1 MSIITDWINSELYP
15 SLFESIDRAFPEHN
29 FNRYRSGWRSKTY
42 LDGTPHK
49 ERKDKTE
56 VSKNRPGRIKE
67 WGGEDLS
74 LIDYV
79 MRRDNVEFPQA
90 LKILSDVV
98 GLTPP
103 NQLDPVAYKS
113 FVKRQSLLEEANGY
127 FIESLQGSESIKGY
141 LTSRGY
147 SQEDI
152 KTMELGYIPDQESL
166 HKHLESKGFN
176 NEEIKEGLNLTNGIG
191 STNRLSIPFRSGG
204 NLKGFVFRAT
214 EDGAKTKYLNSTGL
228 SRGES
233 FFNISS
239 LKGDKDL
246 IVVEGYLDALICEAR
261 GIDNVVGLGSNKV
274 TSEQIKDA
282 IRRGAKK
289 ITLCLD
295 GDKGGKEGL
304 IQAIQVILS
313 EGVNNVYTVILN
325 NLDGSKVDP
334 DSFIKEQGVEAFT
347 KAVKQALPY
356 YGYHLEQ
363 IRQKYYER
371 EELTFKDRDDCLDEV
386 LTVAE
391 TLQPLD
397 KDKFLDL
404 FTINFGD
411 GLGVTRDTLSE
422 GISRLA
428 TAKEKEAQERE
439 FKALLQEATELQQRG
454 DTKGALELF
463 NARLKTISLKDK
475 NVEFS
480 SLLTNT
486 TEAQIRERQA
496 KRLESI
502 DSGYRIG
509 SERLLLPAGA
519 ISIFAAPTSHGKTTF
534 LINLALNQALKNE
547 GKEAYFFSYEED
559 ADAIL
564 SSALN
569 VYLNTP
575 LSVRNKRSIMS
586 YFKTGS
592 NEWFKDGNQERLVAD
607 IYQGGLKKE
616 TINTRLF
623 FEEKKN
629 EFFKTLIETKRLN
642 IKYSNYDSDT
652 LIEAIR
658 YLHKHANP
666 GAIFIDYFQL
676 LTLPQGK
683 YKTYSRQE
691 ELKTICLALKDVA
704 VETGLP
710 IVLGAQFNRTVE
722 NPLQLFA
729 NRIGEA
735 GDIERIANLVVG
747 LWNNR
752 FKVSGTENELK
763 ELARRF
769 TQVDPDTIYTT
780 ILKNRGGIVGEEE
793 TLKFNGNTGKITN
806 GPNPNIMFISTHS

>member
-1 MSIITDWINSELYP
+1 
-15 SLFESIDRAFPEHN
+15 
-29 FNRYRSGWRSKTY
+29 
-42 LDGTPHK
+42 
-49 ERKDKTE
+49 
-56 VSKNRPGRIKE
+56 
-67 WGGEDLS
+67 
-74 LIDYV
+74 

-214 EDGAKTKYLNSTGL
+214 EEGAKMKYLNSTGL

-304 IQAIQVILS
+304 IQAIQVILG
-313 EGVNNVYTVILN
+313 EGINNVYIVILN
-325 NLDGSKVDP
+325 SLDGNKVDP

-463 NARLKTISLKDK
+463 NARLKIISLKDK

-496 KRLESI
+496 KRPDNL
-502 DSGYRIG
+502 DSGLKIG
-509 SERLLLPAGA
+509 NEQLLLPAGA
-519 ISIFAAPTSHGKTTF
+519 ISIFTAPTSHGKTSF
-534 LINLALNQALKNE
+534 LINLALNVTRIQPE
-547 GKEAYFFSYEED
+547 KEAYFFSYEED
-559 ADAIL
+559 GDSIL
-564 SSALN
+564 MN
-569 VYLNTP
+569 TLNTYLDAY
-575 LSVRNKRSIMS
+575 LSANNRKTLRS
-586 YFKTGS
+586 YFATGTTEYIRKGKVS
-592 NEWFKDGNQERLVAD
+592 HLKMTPFGNGIAPELRDAEEYFED
-607 IYQGGLKKE
+607 KKGK
-616 TINTRLF
+616 F
-623 FEEKKN
+623 FTE
-629 EFFKTLIETKRLN
+629 LIEPKRLN
-642 IKYSNYDSDT
+642 IHYTNYDSDT

-666 GAIFIDYFQL
+666 GAIFIDYIQL
-676 LTLPQGK
+676 LNLPQGK

-691 ELKTICLALKDVA
+691 EIKEICIALKDVA

-710 IVLGAQFNRTVE
+710 IILGAQFNRTVE
-722 NPLQLFA
+722 NHLHLFA

-735 GDIERIANLVVG
+735 GDIERIANLIVG
-747 LWNNR
+747 FWNNS
-752 FKVSGTENELK
+752 FTPTGSEGELK
-763 ELARRF
+763 EISRRNLNG
-769 TQVDPDTIYTT
+769 DPSTIFAT
-780 ILKNRGGIVGEEE
+780 ILKNRGGIVGESEVFQ
-793 TLKFNGNTGKITN
+793 FNGNTGKIKN
-806 GPNPNIMFISTHS
+806 QKESW

>member
-1 MSIITDWINSELYP
+1 MSINTPWINSELYP

-29 FNRYRSGWRSKTY
+29 FTRDRSGWRSNTY
-42 LDGTPHK
+42 LDGTSHR
-49 ERKDKTE
+49 ERKDKT
-56 VSKNRPGRIKE
+56 VVYKNRPGRIKE

-90 LKILSDVV
+90 LKTLSDVV

-113 FVKRQSLLEEANGY
+113 FVKKQNLLEEANGY
-127 FIESLQGSESIKGY
+127 FIESLKGSKSINDY
-141 LTSRGY
+141 LSSRGY

-152 KTMELGYIPDQESL
+152 NTMELGFIPDQESL
-166 HKHLESKGFN
+166 HKHLESKGFSN
-176 NEEIKEGLNLTNGIG
+176 AEIKDGLPLNNGIG

-214 EDGAKTKYLNSTGL
+214 EEGAKMKYLNSTGL

-304 IQAIQVILS
+304 TQALQVILG
-313 EGVNNVYTVILN
+313 EGINNVYTVSLSSI
-325 NLDGSKVDP
+325 DGSKVDP

-356 YGYHLEQ
+356 YGYQLEQ

-371 EELTFKDRDDCLDEV
+371 GELTLKERDDCVDEV

-391 TLQPLD
+391 TLRPLD

-404 FTINFGD
+404 FVSAFGD
-411 GLGVTRDTLSE
+411 ALGVSRDTLSE
-422 GISRLA
+422 EISRLA
-428 TAKEKEAQERE
+428 TAKDKEAQEKE
-439 FKALLQEATELQQRG
+439 LKALLYEATDLQQKG
-454 DTKGALELF
+454 DTKGVLELF
-463 NARLKTISLKDK
+463 NTRLKAISLKDK

-480 SLLTNT
+480 NLLKNT
-486 TEAQIRERQA
+486 TEAQIRERQS
-496 KRLESI
+496 KKPDSL
-502 DSGYRIG
+502 DSGLRIG
-509 SERLLLPAGA
+509 NEQLLLPAGA
-519 ISIFAAPTSHGKTTF
+519 ISIFTAPTSHGKTSF
-534 LINLALNQALKNE
+534 LINLALNVTQNQP

-559 ADAIL
+559 GDSIL
-564 SSALN
+564 MN
-569 VYLNTP
+569 TLNTYLDAH
-575 LSVRNKRSIMS
+575 LSANNRKTLRS
-586 YFKTGS
+586 YFATGTTEYIKKGKVS
-592 NEWFKDGNQERLVAD
+592 HLKMTPFGNGIAPELRDAEEYFED
-607 IYQGGLKKE
+607 KKE
-616 TINTRLF
+616 QF
-623 FEEKKN
+623 FRE
-629 EFFKTLIETKRLN
+629 LIDTKRLN
-642 IKYSNYDSDT
+642 IHYTNYDSDT

-658 YLHKHANP
+658 YLHKHATP
-666 GAIFIDYFQL
+666 GAIFIDYIQL
-676 LTLPQGK
+676 LNLPQGK

-691 ELKTICLALKDVA
+691 EIKEICIALKDVA

-710 IVLGAQFNRTVE
+710 IILGAQFNRTVE
-722 NPLQLFA
+722 NHLQLFA

-735 GDIERIANLVVG
+735 GDIERIANLIVG
-747 LWNNR
+747 FWNNS
-752 FKVSGTENELK
+752 FKPTGSEGEMK
-763 ELARRF
+763 EIKTRNLNA
-769 TQVDPDTIYTT
+769 DPNTIFAA
-780 ILKNRGGIVGEEE
+780 ILKNRGGVVGETE
-793 TLKFNGNTGKITN
+793 LFQFNGNTGKIKNQDQTQAKY
-806 GPNPNIMFISTHS
+806 FSY

>member
-15 SLFESIDRAFPEHN
+15 SLFESIDRALPEHN
-29 FNRYRSGWRSKTY
+29 FTRDRSGWRSNTY
-42 LDGTPHK
+42 LDGTSHR
-49 ERKDKTE
+49 ERKDKT
-56 VSKNRPGRIKE
+56 VVYKNRPGRIFE
-67 WGGEDLS
+67 WGGENLS

-79 MRRDNVEFPQA
+79 MKRDNVEFPQA

-113 FVKRQSLLEEANGY
+113 FVKKQNLLEEANGY
-127 FIESLQGSESIKGY
+127 FIESLQGSKSINDY
-141 LTSRGY
+141 LSSRGY

-152 KTMELGYIPDQESL
+152 NTMELGYIPDQESL
-166 HKHLESKGFN
+166 HKHLESKGFSK
-176 NEEIKEGLNLTNGIG
+176 EEIKDGLNLHKGIG
-191 STNRLSIPFRSGG
+191 TTNRLSIPFRSGG

-214 EDGAKTKYLNSTGL
+214 EEGAEMKYLNSTGL
-228 SRGES
+228 TRGES

-239 LKGDKDL
+239 LKGEKDL

-304 IQAIQVILS
+304 TQALQVILG
-313 EGVNNVYTVILN
+313 EGVNNVYTVSLSSI
-325 NLDGSKVDP
+325 DGSKVDP
-334 DSFIKEQGVEAFT
+334 DSFIKEQGVEAF
-347 KAVKQALPY
+347 KRAVREASPY
-356 YGYHLEQ
+356 YGYQLEQ
-363 IRQKYYER
+363 IRQKYAEMGEVYP
-371 EELTFKDRDDCLDEV
+371 KQRDDLVDEV
-386 LTVAE
+386 LTIAG

-397 KDKFLDL
+397 KEKFLDL
-404 FTINFGD
+404 FTSNFGNS
-411 GLGVTRDTLSE
+411 LGITRESLSDE
-422 GISRLA
+422 INRLA
-428 TAKEKEAQERE
+428 TAKDKEAQA
-439 FKALLQEATELQQRG
+439 KQLKNLLDEAKELESKG
-454 DTKGALELF
+454 DTKGAIGLLESE
-463 NARLKTISLKDK
+463 LKGVKLKDK

-480 SLLTNT
+480 SLLAHT

-509 SERLLLPAGA
+509 KEQLLLPAGA

-534 LINLALNQALKNE
+534 LINLALNQALKKD

-569 VYLNTP
+569 VYIDKF

-592 NEWFKDGNQERLVAD
+592 NEWFKDGNQEIMVPD
-607 IYQGGLKKE
+607 TYQGGFKKE
-616 TINTRLF
+616 IFNTRLY

-629 EFFKTLIETKRLN
+629 EFFKNLIETKRLN
-642 IKYSNYDSDT
+642 IKYLNYDSDT

-658 YLHKHANP
+658 YLHKHATP

-710 IVLGAQFNRTVE
+710 IILGAQFNRTVE
-722 NPLQLFA
+722 NPLHLFA

-747 LWNNR
+747 LWNNS

-769 TQVDPDTIYTT
+769 TQVDPETIYAT

-806 GPNPNIMFISTHS
+806 GPNPNIMFISI

>member
-56 VSKNRPGRIKE
+56 VSKKMPGRIFE
-67 WGGEDLS
+67 WGGENLS

-79 MRRDNVEFPQA
+79 MRRDNLEFPKA
-90 LKILSDVV
+90 LKTLSDVI
-98 GLTPP
+98 GITPP

-127 FIESLQGSESIKGY
+127 FIESLQGSEVIKDY
-141 LTSRGY
+141 LSSRGY

-166 HKHLESKGFN
+166 HKHLESKGFTK
-176 NEEIKEGLNLTNGIG
+176 EETKEGLNLTNGIG

-214 EDGAKTKYLNSTGL
+214 EEGVEMKYLNSTGL

-304 IQAIQVILS
+304 IQAIQVILG
-313 EGVNNVYTVILN
+313 EGINNVYTVILN
-325 NLDGSKVDP
+325 SLDGSKVDP
-334 DSFIKEQGVEAFT
+334 DSFIKEQGVEAFER
-347 KAVKQALPY
+347 AVKQALPY

-371 EELTFKDRDDCLDEV
+371 GELTYKDRDDCLDEV
-386 LTVAE
+386 RAVAE

-404 FTINFGD
+404 FTINFGN
-411 GLGVTRDTLSE
+411 GLGVTRETLSTE
-422 GISRLA
+422 ISRLA

-439 FKALLQEATELQQRG
+439 FKALLQDATDLQQRG

-463 NARLKTISLKDK
+463 NTRLKTISLKDK

-486 TEAQIRERQA
+486 TEAQIRERQV
-496 KRLESI
+496 KKPDSL
-502 DSGYRIG
+502 DSGLKIG
-509 SERLLLPAGA
+509 NEQLLLPAGA
-519 ISIFAAPTSHGKTTF
+519 ISIFTAPTSHGKTSF
-534 LINLALNQALKNE
+534 LINLALNVTRIQPE
-547 GKEAYFFSYEED
+547 KEAYFFSYEED
-559 ADAIL
+559 GDSIL
-564 SSALN
+564 MN
-569 VYLNTP
+569 TLNTYLGTH
-575 LSVRNKRSIMS
+575 LSVNNRKTIRSFFSTGSVEYIKKNQMPNVNMPPRPGNGPVYKEVHE
-586 YFKTGS
+586 YFK
-592 NEWFKDGNQERLVAD
+592 A
-607 IYQGGLKKE
+607 KKE
-616 TINTRLF
+616 
-623 FEEKKN
+623 
-629 EFFKTLIETKRLN
+629 EFFKELIDTKRLN
-642 IKYSNYDSDT
+642 IHYTNYDSDT

-666 GAIFIDYFQL
+666 GAIFIDYIQL
-676 LTLPQGK
+676 LNLPQGK

-691 ELKTICLALKDVA
+691 EIKEICIALKDVA

-710 IVLGAQFNRTVE
+710 IILGAQFNRTVE
-722 NPLQLFA
+722 NHLQLFA

-735 GDIERIANLVVG
+735 GDIERIANLIVG
-747 LWNNR
+747 FWNNSFTPTGSEGEMR
-752 FKVSGTENELK
+752 EIS
-763 ELARRF
+763 RRNLNAN
-769 TQVDPDTIYTT
+769 PDTIFAT
-780 ILKNRGGIVGEEE
+780 ILKNRGGIVGETELLE
-793 TLKFNGNTGKITN
+793 FNGNTGKIKN
-806 GPNPNIMFISTHS
+806 QKDSW

>member
-42 LDGTPHK
+42 LNGTPHK

-90 LKILSDVV
+90 LKTLSDVV

-103 NQLDPVAYKS
+103 NQLDTVAYNS

-127 FIESLQGSESIKGY
+127 FIESLQGSESIKDY

-147 SQEDI
+147 SQDDI
-152 KTMELGYIPDQESL
+152 KRMELGYIPDQESL
-166 HKHLESKGFN
+166 HKYLESKGFT

-214 EDGAKTKYLNSTGL
+214 EEGAKTKYLNSTGL

-295 GDKGGKEGL
+295 GDKGGKDGL
-304 IQAIQVILS
+304 IQAIQVILG
-313 EGVNNVYTVILN
+313 EGINNVYIVILN
-325 NLDGSKVDP
+325 SLDGNKVDP
-334 DSFIKEQGVEAFT
+334 DSYIKEQGVEAFT

-371 EELTFKDRDDCLDEV
+371 EELTYKDRDDCLDEV
-386 LTVAE
+386 LAVAE

-397 KDKFLDL
+397 NDKFLNL

-411 GLGVTRDTLSE
+411 GLGVTRETLSAE
-422 GISRLA
+422 ISRLA

-463 NARLKTISLKDK
+463 NTRLKSISLKDK

-486 TEAQIRERQA
+486 TETQIRERQA
-496 KRLESI
+496 KGFGVL
-502 DSGYRIG
+502 DSGLKIG
-509 SERLLLPAGA
+509 KERLSLPAGA
-519 ISIFAAPTSHGKTTF
+519 ISVFAAPTSHGKTAT
-534 LINLALNQALKNE
+534 LINLALNVAEMNPSNE
-547 GKEAYFFSYEED
+547 VYFFSYEED

-564 SSALN
+564 CYALN
-569 VYLNTP
+569 TYINQP
-575 LSVRNKRSIMS
+575 LSINNRRGIQS

-592 NEWFKDGNQERLVAD
+592 DEYIKTGHREDFHKGRD
-607 IYQGGLKKE
+607 K
-616 TINTRLF
+616 
-623 FEEKKN
+623 
-629 EFFKTLIETKRLN
+629 FFKELIETRRLN
-642 IKYSNYDSDT
+642 IHYADYDSDT

-658 YLHKHANP
+658 YLHKNANP
-666 GAIFIDYFQL
+666 TAIFIDYIQL
-676 LTLPQGK
+676 LNTPKGK

-691 ELKTICLALKDVA
+691 EMKAICQELKNLAVD
-704 VETGLP
+704 TGLP
-710 IVLGAQFNRTVE
+710 IILGAQFNRTVE
-722 NPLQLFA
+722 NHLHLFA

-735 GDIERIANLVVG
+735 GDIERIANLIVG
-747 LWNNR
+747 IWNNA
-752 FKVSGTENELK
+752 FTPTGEKGEMNEIKNKNLWI
-763 ELARRF
+763 EGSLYA
-769 TQVDPDTIYTT
+769 TI
-780 ILKNRGGIVGEEE
+780 IKNRGGEVGEGI
-793 TLKFNGNTGKITN
+793 LLNYNGNTGKISNVSEQPSFFSSTN
-806 GPNPNIMFISTHS
+806 

>member
-1 MSIITDWINSELYP
+1 MSIITNWINSELYP
-15 SLFESIDRAFPEHN
+15 TLFESIDRAFPEHN
-29 FNRYRSGWRSKTY
+29 FTRDRSGWRSNTY
-42 LDGTPHK
+42 LDGTSHTK
-49 ERKDKTE
+49 RKDKT
-56 VSKNRPGRIKE
+56 VVYKKRPGRIKE

-103 NQLDPVAYKS
+103 NQLDPVDYKS
-113 FVKRQSLLEEANGY
+113 FVKKQSLLEEANGY
-127 FIESLQGSESIKGY
+127 FIESIKDSKSIKEY

-152 KTMELGYIPDQESL
+152 NSMELGYIPDQESL
-166 HKHLESKGFN
+166 YKHLESKGFSK
-176 NEEIKEGLNLTNGIG
+176 EEIKEGLNLHKGIG
-191 STNRLSIPFRSGG
+191 TTNRLSIPFRSGG

-214 EDGAKTKYLNSTGL
+214 EEGAEMKYLNSKGL

-261 GIDNVVGLGSNKV
+261 GIDNVVALGSNKV

-304 IQAIQVILS
+304 TQALQVILG
-313 EGVNNVYTVILN
+313 EGVNNVYTVSLSSI
-325 NLDGSKVDP
+325 DGSKVDP

-356 YGYHLEQ
+356 YGYQLEQ

-371 EELTFKDRDDCLDEV
+371 GELTLKERDDCVDEV

-391 TLQPLD
+391 TLRPLD

-404 FTINFGD
+404 FVSAFGD
-411 GLGVTRDTLSE
+411 ALGVSRDTLSE
-422 GISRLA
+422 EISRLA
-428 TAKEKEAQERE
+428 TAKDKEAQARQL
-439 FKALLQEATELQQRG
+439 KNLLDEVNELEAKGDIKEAIGLLESEL
-454 DTKGALELF
+454 KGV
-463 NARLKTISLKDK
+463 KLKDK

-480 SLLTNT
+480 SLLTYT

-509 SERLLLPAGA
+509 NEQLLLPAGA

-534 LINLALNQALKNE
+534 LINLALNQALKNK

-569 VYLNTP
+569 VYLNIP
-575 LSVRNKRSIMS
+575 LSGGNKRSIMS

-592 NEWFKDGNQERLVAD
+592 KEWFKDSSLERLVPD
-607 IYQGGLKKE
+607 TYQGGFKKE
-616 TINTRLF
+616 KISTRFL

-691 ELKTICLALKDVA
+691 ELKTICIALKDVA

-735 GDIERIANLVVG
+735 GDIERIANLIVG

-763 ELARRF
+763 ELARKF
-769 TQVDPDTIYTT
+769 TQVDPGTIYAT
-780 ILKNRGGIVGEEE
+780 ILKNRGGVVGEEE
-793 TLKFNGNTGKITN
+793 VLKFNGNTGKISN
-806 GPNPNIMFISTHS
+806 VSQEESFFL

>member
-214 EDGAKTKYLNSTGL
+214 EDGAKMKYLNSTGL

-313 EGVNNVYTVILN
+313 EGINNVYTVILN
-325 NLDGSKVDP
+325 SLDGNKVDP

-463 NARLKTISLKDK
+463 NARLKIISLKDK

-496 KRLESI
+496 KRPDNL
-502 DSGYRIG
+502 DSGLKIG
-509 SERLLLPAGA
+509 NEQLLLPAGA
-519 ISIFAAPTSHGKTTF
+519 ISIFTAPTSHGKTSF
-534 LINLALNQALKNE
+534 LINLALNVTRIQPE
-547 GKEAYFFSYEED
+547 KEAYFFSYEED
-559 ADAIL
+559 GDSIL
-564 SSALN
+564 MN
-569 VYLNTP
+569 TLNTYLGTH
-575 LSVRNKRSIMS
+575 LSVNNRKSIRSFFSTGSVEYIKKDQMPNVNMPPRPGNGPVYKDVHE
-586 YFKTGS
+586 YFKA
-592 NEWFKDGNQERLVAD
+592 R
-607 IYQGGLKKE
+607 KE
-616 TINTRLF
+616 
-623 FEEKKN
+623 
-629 EFFKTLIETKRLN
+629 EFFKELIDTKRLN
-642 IKYSNYDSDT
+642 IHYTNYDSDT

-666 GAIFIDYFQL
+666 GVIFIDYIQL
-676 LTLPQGK
+676 LNLPQGK

-691 ELKTICLALKDVA
+691 EIKEICIALKDVA

-722 NPLQLFA
+722 NHLQLFA

-735 GDIERIANLVVG
+735 GDIERIANLIVG
-747 LWNNR
+747 FWNNS
-752 FKVSGTENELK
+752 FKPTGSEGEMK
-763 ELARRF
+763 EISKRNLNAN
-769 TQVDPDTIYTT
+769 PDTIFAT
-780 ILKNRGGIVGEEE
+780 ILKNRGGIVGESEVFE
-793 TLKFNGNTGKITN
+793 FNGNTGKIKN
-806 GPNPNIMFISTHS
+806 VKNSW

>member
-1 MSIITDWINSELYP
+1 MSINTPWINSELYP

-29 FNRYRSGWRSKTY
+29 FTRDRSGWRSNTY
-42 LDGTPHK
+42 LDGTSHR
-49 ERKDKTE
+49 ERKDKT
-56 VSKNRPGRIKE
+56 VVYKNRPGRIKE

-103 NQLDPVAYKS
+103 NQLDPIAYKS
-113 FVKRQSLLEEANGY
+113 FVKKQNLLEEANGY
-127 FIESLQGSESIKGY
+127 FIESLKGSKSIKDY
-141 LTSRGY
+141 LSSRGY

-152 KTMELGYIPDQESL
+152 NTMELGHIPDQESL
-166 HKHLESKGFN
+166 YKHLESKGFSK
-176 NEEIKEGLNLTNGIG
+176 EEIKEGLNLHKGIG
-191 STNRLSIPFRSGG
+191 TTNRLSIPFRSGG

-214 EDGAKTKYLNSTGL
+214 EEGAEMKYLNSTGL

-304 IQAIQVILS
+304 TQALQVILG
-313 EGVNNVYTVILN
+313 EGINNVYTVSLSSI
-325 NLDGSKVDP
+325 DGSKVDP
-334 DSFIKEQGVEAFT
+334 DSFIKEQGVESFT

-356 YGYHLEQ
+356 YGYQLEQ

-371 EELTFKDRDDCLDEV
+371 GELTLKERDDCVDEV

-391 TLQPLD
+391 TLRPLD

-404 FTINFGD
+404 FVSAFGD
-411 GLGVTRDTLSE
+411 ALGVSRDTLSE
-422 GISRLA
+422 EISRLA
-428 TAKEKEAQERE
+428 TAKDKEAQEKE
-439 FKALLQEATELQQRG
+439 LKTLLYEATELQQKG
-454 DTKGALELF
+454 DTKGAIELF
-463 NARLKTISLKDK
+463 NSRLKTISLKDK
-475 NVEFS
+475 NAEFS

-496 KRLESI
+496 KRPDSV
-502 DSGYRIG
+502 DSGLRIG
-509 SERLLLPAGA
+509 TEQLLLPAGA
-519 ISIFAAPTSHGKTTF
+519 ISIFTAPTSHGKTSF
-534 LINLALNQALKNE
+534 LINLALNVTQIQPD
-547 GKEAYFFSYEED
+547 KEAYFFSYEED
-559 ADAIL
+559 GDSIL
-564 SSALN
+564 MN
-569 VYLNTP
+569 TLNTYLGTR
-575 LSVRNKRSIMS
+575 LSVNNRKTIRSFFSTGSVEYIKKDQIPYVNVPPVGGS
-586 YFKTGS
+586 APVYRDVHEYFKGK
-592 NEWFKDGNQERLVAD
+592 KD
-607 IYQGGLKKE
+607 K
-616 TINTRLF
+616 F
-623 FEEKKN
+623 FRE
-629 EFFKTLIETKRLN
+629 LIDTKRLN
-642 IKYSNYDSDT
+642 IHYTNYDSDT

-666 GAIFIDYFQL
+666 GVIFIDYIQL
-676 LTLPQGK
+676 LNLPQGK

-691 ELKTICLALKDVA
+691 EIKEICIALKDVA

-722 NPLQLFA
+722 NHLQLFA

-735 GDIERIANLVVG
+735 GDIERIANLIVG
-747 LWNNR
+747 FWNNSFTPTGSEGEMR
-752 FKVSGTENELK
+752 EIS
-763 ELARRF
+763 RRNLNAN
-769 TQVDPDTIYTT
+769 PDTIFAS
-780 ILKNRGGIVGEEE
+780 ILKNRGGIVGETE
-793 TLKFNGNTGKITN
+793 LFQFNGNTGKIEN
-806 GPNPNIMFISTHS
+806 QKNSW

>member
-15 SLFESIDRAFPEHN
+15 SLFNSIDVAFPEHN
-29 FNRYRSGWRSKTY
+29 FTRYRSGWRSNTY
-42 LDGTPHK
+42 LDGTLHK

-56 VSKNRPGRIKE
+56 VFKNRPGRIFE
-67 WGGEDLS
+67 WGGENLS

-79 MRRDNVEFPQA
+79 MRRDNVDFPQA
-90 LKILSDVV
+90 LKTLSDVV

-103 NQLDPVAYKS
+103 NQLDPVAYNS

-127 FIESLQGSESIKGY
+127 FIESLQGSENIKDY

-147 SQEDI
+147 SQDDI

-166 HKHLESKGFN
+166 HKHLESKGFTK
-176 NEEIKEGLNLTNGIG
+176 EEIKEGLNLTNGIG

-214 EDGAKTKYLNSTGL
+214 EEGAKTKYLNSTGL

-313 EGVNNVYTVILN
+313 EGINNVYTVILN
-325 NLDGSKVDP
+325 SLDGNKVDP

-347 KAVKQALPY
+347 TAVKQALPY

-371 EELTFKDRDDCLDEV
+371 EELTYKDRDDCLDEV
-386 LTVAE
+386 RTVAE

-411 GLGVTRDTLSE
+411 GLGVTRETLSAE
-422 GISRLA
+422 ISRLA

-439 FKALLQEATELQQRG
+439 FKSLLQEATELQQRG

-486 TEAQIRERQA
+486 SEAQIRERQGKSFA
-496 KRLESI
+496 NLDSRLTLEKGGI
-502 DSGYRIG
+502 QKEILY
-509 SERLLLPAGA
+509 LPGGG
-519 ISIFAAPTSHGKTTF
+519 ISVFAAPTSHGKTAT
-534 LINLALNQALKNE
+534 LINLALNVAETNPS
-547 GKEAYFFSYEED
+547 KEVYFFSYEED
-559 ADAIL
+559 ADSIL
-564 SSALN
+564 GYALN
-569 VYLNTP
+569 TYINQP
-575 LSVRNKRSIMS
+575 LSINNRWGIQS

-592 NEWFKDGNQERLVAD
+592 DEF
-607 IYQGGLKKE
+607 LKKGHRE
-616 TINTRLF
+616 VF
-623 FEEKKN
+623 HKGKDK
-629 EFFKTLIETKRLN
+629 FFKELIESKRLN
-642 IKYSNYDSDT
+642 IHYADYDSDT

-666 GAIFIDYFQL
+666 TAIFIDYIQL
-676 LTLPQGK
+676 LNIPKGK

-691 ELKTICLALKDVA
+691 EMKAICQDLKNVA
-704 VETGLP
+704 VDTGLP
-710 IVLGAQFNRTVE
+710 IVVGAQFNRTVE
-722 NPLQLFA
+722 NHLQLFA

-735 GDIERIANLVVG
+735 GDIERIANLIVG
-747 LWNNR
+747 IWNN
-752 FKVSGTENELK
+752 
-763 ELARRF
+763 AF
-769 TQVDPDTIYTT
+769 TPTGEKGEMNDIKNKGMWSEGDKRIYAT
-780 ILKNRGGIVGEEE
+780 ILKNRGGEVG
-793 TLKFNGNTGKITN
+793 LKAHLEYNGNTGKISNQGQSESKYFSETSN
-806 GPNPNIMFISTHS
+806 